1 MTRFLMLSLAALLLC
16 GCVAV
21 PAGYSDGYY
30 SRHSYYQDRG
40 YYPGYY
46 SYGYGY
52 RYRYSDHGQ

>member
-1 MTRFLMLSLAALLLC
+1 MTRYLVLSLTALLLC
-16 GCVAV
+16 GCAVA
-21 PAGYSDGYY
+21 PAEYSDGYY
-30 SRHSYYQDRG
+30 SHHSYYQDRA